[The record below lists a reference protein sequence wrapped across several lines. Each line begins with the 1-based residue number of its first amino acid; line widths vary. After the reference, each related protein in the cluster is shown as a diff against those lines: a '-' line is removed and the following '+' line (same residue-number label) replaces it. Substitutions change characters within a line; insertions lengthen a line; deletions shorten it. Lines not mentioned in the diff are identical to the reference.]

1 MSVPT
6 SPGFVAE
13 CASILQRM
21 RDLDSELSSNN
32 AKSQRQ
38 LTLVKTLIGEENN
51 MLSEEQRIWHVHIQ
65 ETSERQRLLGQWVAL
80 HKKEIDFLSEKLS
93 SCAEEDGNKIRERLT
108 ELKKTMKDYSE
119 LARVPV
125 SKTAQTSPS
134 SSF

>member
-1 MSVPT
+1 M
-6 SPGFVAE
+6 GKDYNGQRE
-13 CASILQRM
+13 RIGILKG
-21 RDLDSELSSNN
+21 ET
-32 AKSQRQ
+32 AKLCR
-38 LTLVKTLIGEENN
+38 
-51 MLSEEQRIWHVHIQ
+51 
-65 ETSERQRLLGQWVAL
+65 ERQRLLGQWVAL